1 MDFTYKCTDGQQS
14 FRREVRSWLETH
26 LPQELQ
32 DSSGQPVLDQIG
44 WGECAALRKKLGA
57 KGWLAPKEPMEL
69 GGEGLDPA
77 NALVLFEEL
86 DARGLGW
93 LTEEAAGVLQA
104 MGRRNNQGDRESPA
118 TAIANG
124 RVGCWRSQIHSL
136 DDLDPGDWG
145 IQITRDAD
153 DCILDG
159 EGIFQGR
166 DPAPGYLWTLAVHDP
181 GGHPEQAFSA
191 LLIPP
196 NLDGISIHPV
206 RRMSPYQVHRIC
218 FDQVRV
224 PPHCLVD
231 QAKEGWFLTQS
242 AFLTP
247 PLPVRDR
254 PLDDLL
260 DYARTTTVQ
269 GVSIAAEPVRQQ
281 LLMEAYINRGIQ
293 RLFRM
298 RDAWMRSTGAA
309 LTYHAAQT
317 RLSEQRSAL
326 RLSEITREVMG
337 VYALLDHRDARAPK
351 NGSFA
356 LQQRLALA
364 DGRSAGSDSKMI
376 ADALGL
382 VSHEPERAESPAAE
396 PSLRRVDKT
405 RLILERRQMLN
416 IIRRPSWT

>member
-1 MDFTYKCTDGQQS
+1 MDFTYKYTDGQQS
-14 FRREVRSWLETH
+14 FRREVRSWLKTH

-44 WGECAALRKKLGA
+44 WGECATLRKKLGA

-77 NALVLFEEL
+77 NAFVLFEEL

-191 LLIPP
+191 FLIPP

-269 GVSIAAEPVRQQ
+269 GVSIAAEPVHQQ

-326 RLSEITREVMG
+326 RLSEITREVIG

-376 ADALGL
+376 SDALGL
-382 VSHEPERAESPAAE
+382 VSHEPERAENPAA
-396 PSLRRVDKT
+396 
-405 RLILERRQMLN
+405 
-416 IIRRPSWT
+416 

>member
-1 MDFTYKCTDGQQS
+1 MDFTYKYTDGQQS

-57 KGWLAPKEPMEL
+57 EGWLAPKEPMEL

-191 LLIPP
+191 FLIPP

-247 PLPVRDR
+247 PLPVRDG

-382 VSHEPERAESPAAE
+382 VSHEPERAESPAA
-396 PSLRRVDKT
+396 
-405 RLILERRQMLN
+405 
-416 IIRRPSWT
+416 

>member
-1 MDFTYKCTDGQQS
+1 MDFTYKYTDGQQS

-191 LLIPP
+191 FLIPP

-337 VYALLDHRDARAPK
+337 VYALLDHHDARAPK

-382 VSHEPERAESPAAE
+382 VSHEPERAESPAA
-396 PSLRRVDKT
+396 
-405 RLILERRQMLN
+405 
-416 IIRRPSWT
+416 

>member
-1 MDFTYKCTDGQQS
+1 MDFTYKYTDGQQS

-32 DSSGQPVLDQIG
+32 DSSGQPVPDQIG

-191 LLIPP
+191 FLIPP

-382 VSHEPERAESPAAE
+382 VSHEPERAESPAA
-396 PSLRRVDKT
+396 
-405 RLILERRQMLN
+405 
-416 IIRRPSWT
+416 

>member
-1 MDFTYKCTDGQQS
+1 VDFTYKYTDGQQS

-57 KGWLAPKEPMEL
+57 EGWLAPKEPMEL

-191 LLIPP
+191 FLIPP

-382 VSHEPERAESPAAE
+382 VSHEPERAESPAA
-396 PSLRRVDKT
+396 
-405 RLILERRQMLN
+405 
-416 IIRRPSWT
+416 

>member
-1 MDFTYKCTDGQQS
+1 MDFTYKYTDGQQS

-191 LLIPP
+191 FLIPP

-231 QAKEGWFLTQS
+231 QPKEGWFLTQS

-309 LTYHAAQT
+309 LTYHAAQP

-382 VSHEPERAESPAAE
+382 VSHEPERAESPAA
-396 PSLRRVDKT
+396 
-405 RLILERRQMLN
+405 
-416 IIRRPSWT
+416 

>member
-1 MDFTYKCTDGQQS
+1 MDFTHKYTDGQQS

-166 DPAPGYLWTLAVHDP
+166 DPAPGYLWTLAVDDP

-191 LLIPP
+191 FLIPP

-382 VSHEPERAESPAAE
+382 VSHEPERAESPAA
-396 PSLRRVDKT
+396 
-405 RLILERRQMLN
+405 
-416 IIRRPSWT
+416 

>member
-1 MDFTYKCTDGQQS
+1 MDFTYKYTDGQQS

-32 DSSGQPVLDQIG
+32 DSSGRPVLDQIG

-191 LLIPP
+191 FLIPP

-382 VSHEPERAESPAAE
+382 VSHEPERAESPAA
-396 PSLRRVDKT
+396 
-405 RLILERRQMLN
+405 
-416 IIRRPSWT
+416 

>member
-1 MDFTYKCTDGQQS
+1 MDFTYKYTDGQQS

-191 LLIPP
+191 FLIPP

-231 QAKEGWFLTQS
+231 QPKEGWFLTQS

-382 VSHEPERAESPAAE
+382 VSHEPERAESPAA
-396 PSLRRVDKT
+396 
-405 RLILERRQMLN
+405 
-416 IIRRPSWT
+416 

>member
-1 MDFTYKCTDGQQS
+1 MDFTYKYTDGQQS

-86 DARGLGW
+86 DASGLGW

-191 LLIPP
+191 FLIPP

-382 VSHEPERAESPAAE
+382 VSHEPERAESPAA
-396 PSLRRVDKT
+396 
-405 RLILERRQMLN
+405 
-416 IIRRPSWT
+416 

>member
-1 MDFTYKCTDGQQS
+1 MDFTYKYTDGQQS

-159 EGIFQGR
+159 EGIFQGQ

-191 LLIPP
+191 FLIPP

-382 VSHEPERAESPAAE
+382 VSHEPERAESPAA
-396 PSLRRVDKT
+396 
-405 RLILERRQMLN
+405 
-416 IIRRPSWT
+416 

>member
-1 MDFTYKCTDGQQS
+1 MDFTYKYTDGQQS

-44 WGECAALRKKLGA
+44 WGGCAALRKKLGA

-191 LLIPP
+191 FLIPP

-382 VSHEPERAESPAAE
+382 VSHEPERAESPAA
-396 PSLRRVDKT
+396 
-405 RLILERRQMLN
+405 
-416 IIRRPSWT
+416 

>member
-1 MDFTYKCTDGQQS
+1 MDFTYKYTDGQQS

-166 DPAPGYLWTLAVHDP
+166 DPAPGYLWTLAVHDS

-191 LLIPP
+191 FLIPP

-231 QAKEGWFLTQS
+231 QPKEGWFLTQS

-376 ADALGL
+376 ADALRL
-382 VSHEPERAESPAAE
+382 VSHEPERAESPAA
-396 PSLRRVDKT
+396 
-405 RLILERRQMLN
+405 
-416 IIRRPSWT
+416 

>member
-1 MDFTYKCTDGQQS
+1 MDFTYKYTDGQQS

-26 LPQELQ
+26 LPGEMQ
-32 DSSGQPVLDQIG
+32 DSSGPPVLNQTG
-44 WGECAALRKKLGA
+44 WGVCAALREKLGA
-57 KGWLAPKEPMEL
+57 KGWLAPQEPIER

-77 NALVLFEEL
+77 NATVLFEEL

-93 LTEEAAGVLQA
+93 LLEETAGALRA
-104 MGRRNNQGDRESPA
+104 IARCDAQGDRESLA

-124 RVGCWRSQIHSL
+124 RIGCWRSQIHSI

-145 IQITRDAD
+145 IQVTRDAD
-153 DCILDG
+153 DRILDG

-181 GGHPEQAFSA
+181 AGHPEQAFSA
-191 LLIPP
+191 FLIPP

-206 RRMSPYQVHRIC
+206 RRMSPDPAHRIC
-218 FDQVRV
+218 FDQVRI
-224 PPHCLVD
+224 PPHCLVGQEKDGCDLARSTFLIPSATAYTSVQD
-231 QAKEGWFLTQS
+231 Q
-242 AFLTP
+242 
-247 PLPVRDR
+247 

-269 GVSIAAEPVRQQ
+269 GVSIAAEPIRQQ

-298 RDAWMRSTGAA
+298 RDTWMRSTGTA

-317 RLSEQRSAL
+317 RLWEQRSAL

-337 VYALLDHRDARAPK
+337 VYALLDHRDPRAPN
-351 NGSFA
+351 NGNFE
-356 LQQRLALA
+356 LQQRLALPNI
-364 DGRSAGSDSKMI
+364 SASGSDSKII
-376 ADALGL
+376 AQALGL
-382 VSHEPERAESPAAE
+382 ASQEPERVGSSAG
-396 PSLRRVDKT
+396 
-405 RLILERRQMLN
+405 
-416 IIRRPSWT
+416 

>member
-1 MDFTYKCTDGQQS
+1 VDFTYKYTDGQQS

-44 WGECAALRKKLGA
+44 WGECATLRKKLGA

-191 LLIPP
+191 FLIPP

-364 DGRSAGSDSKMI
+364 VGRSAGSDSKMI

-382 VSHEPERAESPAAE
+382 VSHEPERAESPAA
-396 PSLRRVDKT
+396 
-405 RLILERRQMLN
+405 
-416 IIRRPSWT
+416 

>member
-1 MDFTYKCTDGQQS
+1 MDFTYKYTDGQQS

-191 LLIPP
+191 FLIPP

-356 LQQRLALA
+356 LQQRLTLA

-382 VSHEPERAESPAAE
+382 VSHEPERAESPAA
-396 PSLRRVDKT
+396 
-405 RLILERRQMLN
+405 
-416 IIRRPSWT
+416 

>member
-1 MDFTYKCTDGQQS
+1 MDFTYKYTDGQQS

-191 LLIPP
+191 FLIPP

-293 RLFRM
+293 RLFRI

-382 VSHEPERAESPAAE
+382 VSHEPERAESPAA
-396 PSLRRVDKT
+396 
-405 RLILERRQMLN
+405 
-416 IIRRPSWT
+416 

>member
-1 MDFTYKCTDGQQS
+1 MDFTYKYTDGQQS

-26 LPQELQ
+26 LPQALQ
-32 DSSGQPVLDQIG
+32 DSSGQPVPDQIG

-166 DPAPGYLWTLAVHDP
+166 DPAPGYLWTLAVHDS

-191 LLIPP
+191 FLIPP

-382 VSHEPERAESPAAE
+382 VSHEPERAESPAA
-396 PSLRRVDKT
+396 
-405 RLILERRQMLN
+405 
-416 IIRRPSWT
+416 

>member
-1 MDFTYKCTDGQQS
+1 MDFTYKYTDGQQS

-153 DCILDG
+153 DCNLDG

-181 GGHPEQAFSA
+181 GGHPAQAFSA
-191 LLIPP
+191 FLIPP

-382 VSHEPERAESPAAE
+382 VSHEPERAESPAA
-396 PSLRRVDKT
+396 
-405 RLILERRQMLN
+405 
-416 IIRRPSWT
+416 

>member
-1 MDFTYKCTDGQQS
+1 MDFTYKYTDGQQS

-181 GGHPEQAFSA
+181 GGHPEQAFNA
-191 LLIPP
+191 FLIPP

-382 VSHEPERAESPAAE
+382 VSHEPERAESPAA
-396 PSLRRVDKT
+396 
-405 RLILERRQMLN
+405 
-416 IIRRPSWT
+416 

>member
-1 MDFTYKCTDGQQS
+1 MDFTYKYTDGQQS

-191 LLIPP
+191 FLIPP

-298 RDAWMRSTGAA
+298 RDAWMQSTGAA

-337 VYALLDHRDARAPK
+337 VYDLLDHRDARAPK

-382 VSHEPERAESPAAE
+382 VSHEPERAESPAA
-396 PSLRRVDKT
+396 
-405 RLILERRQMLN
+405 
-416 IIRRPSWT
+416 

>member
-1 MDFTYKCTDGQQS
+1 MDFTYKYTDGQQS

-191 LLIPP
+191 FLIPP

-206 RRMSPYQVHRIC
+206 RRMSPYQVHRIF

-382 VSHEPERAESPAAE
+382 VSHEPERAESPAA
-396 PSLRRVDKT
+396 
-405 RLILERRQMLN
+405 
-416 IIRRPSWT
+416 

>member
-1 MDFTYKCTDGQQS
+1 MDFTYKYTDGQQS

-77 NALVLFEEL
+77 NALVLFKEL
-86 DARGLGW
+86 DDRGLGW

-191 LLIPP
+191 FLIPP

-298 RDAWMRSTGAA
+298 RDAWMRSTGVA

-382 VSHEPERAESPAAE
+382 VSHEPERAESPAA
-396 PSLRRVDKT
+396 
-405 RLILERRQMLN
+405 
-416 IIRRPSWT
+416 

>member
-1 MDFTYKCTDGQQS
+1 MDFTYKYTDGQQS

-159 EGIFQGR
+159 ESIFQGR

-191 LLIPP
+191 FLIPP

-382 VSHEPERAESPAAE
+382 VSHEPERAESPAA
-396 PSLRRVDKT
+396 
-405 RLILERRQMLN
+405 
-416 IIRRPSWT
+416 

>member
-1 MDFTYKCTDGQQS
+1 MDFTYKYTDGQQS

-44 WGECAALRKKLGA
+44 WGECATLRKKLGA

-191 LLIPP
+191 FLIPP

-382 VSHEPERAESPAAE
+382 VSHEPERAESPAA
-396 PSLRRVDKT
+396 
-405 RLILERRQMLN
+405 
-416 IIRRPSWT
+416 

>member
-1 MDFTYKCTDGQQS
+1 MDFTYKYTDGQQS

-191 LLIPP
+191 FLIPP

-298 RDAWMRSTGAA
+298 RDTWMRSTGTA

-317 RLSEQRSAL
+317 RLWEQRSAL
-326 RLSEITREVMG
+326 RLSEITREVLG
-337 VYALLDHRDARAPK
+337 VYALLDHRDPRAPN
-351 NGSFA
+351 NGNFE
-356 LQQRLALA
+356 LQQRLALTNS
-364 DGRSAGSDSKMI
+364 SASGSDSKII
-376 ADALGL
+376 ARALGL
-382 VSHEPERAESPAAE
+382 ASQEPERVGSSAGSS
-396 PSLRRVDKT
+396 SL
-405 RLILERRQMLN
+405 
-416 IIRRPSWT
+416 

>member
-1 MDFTYKCTDGQQS
+1 VDFTYKYTDGQQS

-191 LLIPP
+191 FLIPP

-326 RLSEITREVMG
+326 HLSEITREVMG

-382 VSHEPERAESPAAE
+382 VSHEPERAESPAA
-396 PSLRRVDKT
+396 
-405 RLILERRQMLN
+405 
-416 IIRRPSWT
+416 

>member
-1 MDFTYKCTDGQQS
+1 
-14 FRREVRSWLETH
+14 
-26 LPQELQ
+26 
-32 DSSGQPVLDQIG
+32 
-44 WGECAALRKKLGA
+44 
-57 KGWLAPKEPMEL
+57 
-69 GGEGLDPA
+69 
-77 NALVLFEEL
+77 
-86 DARGLGW
+86 
-93 LTEEAAGVLQA
+93 
-104 MGRRNNQGDRESPA
+104 
-118 TAIANG
+118 
-124 RVGCWRSQIHSL
+124 
-136 DDLDPGDWG
+136 
-145 IQITRDAD
+145 
-153 DCILDG
+153 
-159 EGIFQGR
+159 
-166 DPAPGYLWTLAVHDP
+166 
-181 GGHPEQAFSA
+181 
-191 LLIPP
+191 
-196 NLDGISIHPV
+196 
-206 RRMSPYQVHRIC
+206 
-218 FDQVRV
+218 
-224 PPHCLVD
+224 VD

-281 LLMEAYINRGIQ
+281 LLMEAYINSGIQ

-382 VSHEPERAESPAAE
+382 VSHEPERAESPAA
-396 PSLRRVDKT
+396 
-405 RLILERRQMLN
+405 
-416 IIRRPSWT
+416 

>member
-1 MDFTYKCTDGQQS
+1 MDFTYKYTDGQQS

-32 DSSGQPVLDQIG
+32 DSSGQPVPDQIG

-191 LLIPP
+191 FLIPP

-356 LQQRLALA
+356 LQQRLAVA

-382 VSHEPERAESPAAE
+382 VSHEPERAESPAA
-396 PSLRRVDKT
+396 
-405 RLILERRQMLN
+405 
-416 IIRRPSWT
+416 